1 MTSFGHE
8 NDFFSTIVGRAENV
22 SSTSYIGGNNVF
34 FMTKWRNFHD
44 VQNTT
49 IVLQISTSIA
59 HSLVEVYNVDSTSV
73 FIQ

>member
-1 MTSFGHE
+1 M
-8 NDFFSTIVGRAENV
+8 RARDV
-22 SSTSYIGGNNVF
+22 LSTSYNGGEKVF
-34 FMTKWRNFHD
+34 FMTEWRHFHD

>member
-34 FMTKWRNFHD
+34 YMTWKTPQLSYKFRRLYHVESGRAKTFLARLFH
-44 VQNTT
+44 VF
-49 IVLQISTSIA
+49 VLA
-59 HSLVEVYNVDSTSV
+59 G
-73 FIQ
+73 